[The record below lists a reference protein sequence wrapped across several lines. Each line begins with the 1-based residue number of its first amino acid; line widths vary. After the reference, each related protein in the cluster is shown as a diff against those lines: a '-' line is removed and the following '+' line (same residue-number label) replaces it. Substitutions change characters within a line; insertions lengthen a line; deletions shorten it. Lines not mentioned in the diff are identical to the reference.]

1 MKIDSPSSITSRE
14 ASIRLEWIST
24 RILPGVAVLLLS
36 IPLCQWADSILPDDI
51 VPVYVIYMMS
61 VTVLWS
67 TYMAVQYAFVGIALT
82 WKNKTHACT
91 NQTATNESTAQKPVF
106 LLEAMPIINES
117 ENIDT
122 ICKVETIEEISEA
135 EVVEDVCVAETE
147 ELTKENH
154 ASSTYQQGID
164 DFYQSQAES
173 QKKKLDTI
181 HEYLL
186 YIMSPFVYEEDMDEF
201 CTDLLRFAM
210 NHNYRPEVEWK
221 RYKTKLSS
229 FDVRH
234 MVWSIATRL
243 GLGKGKVYSND
254 DCACYIE
261 RRFASLCVTASGE
274 QEPDCHIQQRPDS
287 LRLPWER
294 RTAVSY
300 SFATGWRERLK
311 LISLTNPASKHKH
324 HITGHI
330 RYKTLVWLYC
340 VYTFLVINLTQ
351 NTAKIS
357 TVIHY
362 TYVFDVIKIHFKN
375 LF

>member
-36 IPLCQWADSILPDDI
+36 IPLCQWADSNLPDGI
-51 VPVYVIYMMS
+51 VPVSIIYLIIVII
-61 VTVLWS
+61 LWS
-67 TYMAVQYAFVGIALT
+67 MYLAVQYAFVGIAQT
-82 WKNKTHACT
+82 RKNKTHACN

-106 LLEAMPIINES
+106 LLEAMPMVAESNVNES
-117 ENIDT
+117 VCD
-122 ICKVETIEEISEA
+122 A
-135 EVVEDVCVAETE
+135 EVVEEIVEKTTVKDSKVISE
-147 ELTKENH
+147 EANPDNEPSTVSAAS

-210 NHNYRPEVEWK
+210 DHNYRPEVEWK
-221 RYKTKLSS
+221 RFKTKLSN

-234 MVWSIATRL
+234 LVWSIAIRL

-261 RRFASLCVTASGE
+261 RRFASLCVTGSGE
-274 QEPDCHIQQRPDS
+274 PLSHS
-287 LRLPWER
+287 TLR
-294 RTAVSY
+294 
-300 SFATGWRERLK
+300 
-311 LISLTNPASKHKH
+311 
-324 HITGHI
+324 
-330 RYKTLVWLYC
+330 
-340 VYTFLVINLTQ
+340 NLTVTSNSDQ
-351 NTAKIS
+351 
-357 TVIHY
+357 IHC
-362 TYVFDVIKIHFKN
+362 DIQGADGL
-375 LF
+375 LFHIPSQLGIEKD

>member
-1 MKIDSPSSITSRE
+1 MKIDSPSSITPRE
-14 ASIRLEWIST
+14 VSVRLEWIST

-36 IPLCQWADSILPDDI
+36 IPFCQWADSNLPDGI
-51 VPVYVIYMMS
+51 VPVFVIYMMI
-61 VTVLWS
+61 VIVLW
-67 TYMAVQYAFVGIALT
+67 TIYLAMQYAFVGIAQT
-82 WKNKTHACT
+82 RKTKTHACD
-91 NQTATNESTAQKPVF
+91 NQTATNETTAQKPVF
-106 LLEAMPIINES
+106 LLEAKSIIAES
-117 ENIDT
+117 NGTESVCD
-122 ICKVETIEEISEA
+122 A
-135 EVVEDVCVAETE
+135 EVVEEIAEKTTVTDSNVISE
-147 ELTKENH
+147 EVNPDKEPSTALTVP

-210 NHNYRPEVEWK
+210 DHNYRPEVEWE

-234 MVWSIATRL
+234 LVWSIAIRL

-274 QEPDCHIQQRPDS
+274 PLSHSS
-287 LRLPWER
+287 LR
-294 RTAVSY
+294 
-300 SFATGWRERLK
+300 
-311 LISLTNPASKHKH
+311 
-324 HITGHI
+324 
-330 RYKTLVWLYC
+330 
-340 VYTFLVINLTQ
+340 NLTVTSNSDQ
-351 NTAKIS
+351 
-357 TVIHY
+357 IHCDIQGEDGLL
-362 TYVFDVIKIHFKN
+362 FHIPSQLGIK
-375 LF
+375 

>member
-14 ASIRLEWIST
+14 ASIRLEWFST

-36 IPLCQWADSILPDDI
+36 IPLSQWADSILPDGI
-51 VPVYVIYMMS
+51 VPVSIIYLMIVII
-61 VTVLWS
+61 LWS
-67 TYMAVQYAFVGIALT
+67 MYMAVQYAFLGMVQT
-82 WKNKTHACT
+82 RKTKDKVTMENSNPHEEDG
-91 NQTATNESTAQKPVF
+91 QTPVF

-122 ICKVETIEEISEA
+122 ICEVETSEEINET
-135 EVVEDVCVAETE
+135 EIVEDVCAEDTE
-147 ELTKENH
+147 VLAKDNH
-154 ASSTYQQGID
+154 ASATYQQGID

-210 NHNYRPEVEWK
+210 DHNYRPEVEWK

-234 MVWSIATRL
+234 LVWSIAIRL

-274 QEPDCHIQQRPDS
+274 PLSHS
-287 LRLPWER
+287 TLR
-294 RTAVSY
+294 
-300 SFATGWRERLK
+300 
-311 LISLTNPASKHKH
+311 
-324 HITGHI
+324 
-330 RYKTLVWLYC
+330 
-340 VYTFLVINLTQ
+340 NLTVTSNSDQ
-351 NTAKIS
+351 
-357 TVIHY
+357 IHC
-362 TYVFDVIKIHFKN
+362 DIQGADGL
-375 LF
+375 LFHIPSQLGLEKD

>member
-24 RILPGVAVLLLS
+24 RILPGVAVFLLS
-36 IPLCQWADSILPDDI
+36 IPLCQWADSNLPDGIIPVSIIYLMI
-51 VPVYVIYMMS
+51 VII
-61 VTVLWS
+61 LWS
-67 TYMAVQYAFVGIALT
+67 TYMAVQYAFVGIA
-82 WKNKTHACT
+82 
-91 NQTATNESTAQKPVF
+91 QTRKAKDKVTMENSNPHEEDGQAPVF
-106 LLEAMPIINES
+106 LLEAMPIVAESNVNES
-117 ENIDT
+117 
-122 ICKVETIEEISEA
+122 ICDA
-135 EVVEDVCVAETE
+135 EVVEEIAEKTIATDSKVISEEANPDNEPSTVATAS
-147 ELTKENH
+147 

-164 DFYQSQAES
+164 DFYQCQAES

-210 NHNYRPEVEWK
+210 DHNYRPEVEWK

-234 MVWSIATRL
+234 LVWSIAIRL

-274 QEPDCHIQQRPDS
+274 PLSHS
-287 LRLPWER
+287 TLR
-294 RTAVSY
+294 
-300 SFATGWRERLK
+300 
-311 LISLTNPASKHKH
+311 
-324 HITGHI
+324 
-330 RYKTLVWLYC
+330 
-340 VYTFLVINLTQ
+340 NLTVTSNSDQ
-351 NTAKIS
+351 
-357 TVIHY
+357 IHC
-362 TYVFDVIKIHFKN
+362 DIQGADGL
-375 LF
+375 LFHIPSQLGIEKD

>member
-51 VPVYVIYMMS
+51 VPVGIIYMMS
-61 VTVLWS
+61 VIVLWS
-67 TYMAVQYAFVGIALT
+67 MYMAVQYAFVGIAQT
-82 WKNKTHACT
+82 RKTKTHAC
-91 NQTATNESTAQKPVF
+91 NYQTATNESTAQKPVF
-106 LLEAMPIINES
+106 LLEAIPIINES

-122 ICKVETIEEISEA
+122 ICEVETTEEINET
-135 EVVEDVCVAETE
+135 EVVEEVCAEDTE
-147 ELTKENH
+147 VLPKENH
-154 ASSTYQQGID
+154 ASATYQQGID
-164 DFYQSQAES
+164 DFYQSQAEN

-186 YIMSPFVYEEDMDEF
+186 YIMSPFIYEEDMDEF

-210 NHNYRPEVEWK
+210 DHNYRPEVEWK

-234 MVWSIATRL
+234 LVWSIAIRL

-261 RRFASLCVTASGE
+261 RRFASLCVTSSGE
-274 QEPDCHIQQRPDS
+274 PLSHS
-287 LRLPWER
+287 TLR
-294 RTAVSY
+294 
-300 SFATGWRERLK
+300 
-311 LISLTNPASKHKH
+311 
-324 HITGHI
+324 
-330 RYKTLVWLYC
+330 
-340 VYTFLVINLTQ
+340 NLTVTSNSDQ
-351 NTAKIS
+351 
-357 TVIHY
+357 IHC
-362 TYVFDVIKIHFKN
+362 DIQGEDGL
-375 LF
+375 LFHIPSQLGVEKDRR

>member
-36 IPLCQWADSILPDDI
+36 IPLCQWADSNLPDGI
-51 VPVYVIYMMS
+51 VPVSIIYLMIVII
-61 VTVLWS
+61 LWS
-67 TYMAVQYAFVGIALT
+67 MYMAVQYAFVGIA
-82 WKNKTHACT
+82 
-91 NQTATNESTAQKPVF
+91 QTRKAKDKVTIDNSYAHEEDGQTPFF
-106 LLEAMPIINES
+106 LLEAMPMVAESNENES
-117 ENIDT
+117 V
-122 ICKVETIEEISEA
+122 CYA
-135 EVVEDVCVAETE
+135 EVVEEIVEKTTVTDSKVISE
-147 ELTKENH
+147 EVSPDNEQSTVPTTP
-154 ASSTYQQGID
+154 ASATYQQGID

-201 CTDLLRFAM
+201 CTDLLSFAM
-210 NHNYRPEVEWK
+210 DHNYRPKVEWK

-234 MVWSIATRL
+234 LVWSIAIRL

-274 QEPDCHIQQRPDS
+274 PLSHNT
-287 LRLPWER
+287 LR
-294 RTAVSY
+294 
-300 SFATGWRERLK
+300 
-311 LISLTNPASKHKH
+311 
-324 HITGHI
+324 
-330 RYKTLVWLYC
+330 
-340 VYTFLVINLTQ
+340 NLTVTSNSGQ
-351 NTAKIS
+351 
-357 TVIHY
+357 IHCDY
-362 TYVFDVIKIHFKN
+362 PGADGL
-375 LF
+375 LFHIPSQLGGEKDRR

>member
-67 TYMAVQYAFVGIALT
+67 TYMAVQYAFVGIA
-82 WKNKTHACT
+82 
-91 NQTATNESTAQKPVF
+91 QTRKAKDKVTIENSYSHEEDGQTSVF
-106 LLEAMPIINES
+106 LLEAMPMVAEPNVNE
-117 ENIDT
+117 NVCDADM
-122 ICKVETIEEISEA
+122 VEEIAEKTTVTDSKVISEEA
-135 EVVEDVCVAETE
+135 NPDNEPSIVSVAP
-147 ELTKENH
+147 

-201 CTDLLRFAM
+201 CTDLLRFATD
-210 NHNYRPEVEWK
+210 HNYRPEVEWK

-234 MVWSIATRL
+234 LVWSIAIRL

-274 QEPDCHIQQRPDS
+274 PLSHS
-287 LRLPWER
+287 TLR
-294 RTAVSY
+294 
-300 SFATGWRERLK
+300 
-311 LISLTNPASKHKH
+311 
-324 HITGHI
+324 
-330 RYKTLVWLYC
+330 
-340 VYTFLVINLTQ
+340 NLTVTSNSDQ
-351 NTAKIS
+351 
-357 TVIHY
+357 IHC
-362 TYVFDVIKIHFKN
+362 DIQGEDGL
-375 LF
+375 LFHIPSQLGIEKD

>member
-24 RILPGVAVLLLS
+24 RILPGIAVLLLS
-36 IPLCQWADSILPDDI
+36 IPLCQWADSILPDVI

-67 TYMAVQYAFVGIALT
+67 TYMAVQYAFVGIA
-82 WKNKTHACT
+82 
-91 NQTATNESTAQKPVF
+91 QTRKAKDKVTMENSNPHEEDGQAPVF

-210 NHNYRPEVEWK
+210 DHDYRPEVEWK

-234 MVWSIATRL
+234 LVWSIAIRL

-261 RRFASLCVTASGE
+261 CRFASLCVTACGE
-274 QEPDCHIQQRPDS
+274 PLSHS
-287 LRLPWER
+287 TLR
-294 RTAVSY
+294 
-300 SFATGWRERLK
+300 
-311 LISLTNPASKHKH
+311 
-324 HITGHI
+324 
-330 RYKTLVWLYC
+330 
-340 VYTFLVINLTQ
+340 NLTVTS
-351 NTAKIS
+351 NSDKIRCD
-357 TVIHY
+357 IQGA
-362 TYVFDVIKIHFKN
+362 DGL
-375 LF
+375 LFHIPSQLGIEKD

>member
-36 IPLCQWADSILPDDI
+36 IPLCQWADSNLPDDI
-51 VPVYVIYMMS
+51 VPVGIIYMMS
-61 VTVLWS
+61 VIVLWS
-67 TYMAVQYAFVGIALT
+67 MYMAVQYAFVGIAQT
-82 WKNKTHACT
+82 WKTKTHACN
-91 NQTATNESTAQKPVF
+91 NQTATDESTAQKPVS
-106 LLEAMPIINES
+106 LLEAMPVVAASNVNES
-117 ENIDT
+117 VCDAEM
-122 ICKVETIEEISEA
+122 VEEIAEKTTVTDSKVISEEA
-135 EVVEDVCVAETE
+135 NPD
-147 ELTKENH
+147 KEPST
-154 ASSTYQQGID
+154 ASTAPVSSTYQQGID
-164 DFYQSQAES
+164 DFYQSQAVS

-210 NHNYRPEVEWK
+210 DHNYRPEVEWK

-234 MVWSIATRL
+234 LVWSIAIRL

-274 QEPDCHIQQRPDS
+274 PLSHS
-287 LRLPWER
+287 TLR
-294 RTAVSY
+294 
-300 SFATGWRERLK
+300 
-311 LISLTNPASKHKH
+311 
-324 HITGHI
+324 
-330 RYKTLVWLYC
+330 
-340 VYTFLVINLTQ
+340 NLTVTSNSDQ
-351 NTAKIS
+351 
-357 TVIHY
+357 IHC
-362 TYVFDVIKIHFKN
+362 DIQGADGL
-375 LF
+375 LFHIPSQLGLEKD

>member
-36 IPLCQWADSILPDDI
+36 IPLCQWADSILPDGI

-67 TYMAVQYAFVGIALT
+67 MYMAVQYAFVGIAQT
-82 WKNKTHACT
+82 RKTKDKVSIDDSNPHEEDGQA
-91 NQTATNESTAQKPVF
+91 SVF
-106 LLEAMPIINES
+106 LLEAMPIAAES
-117 ENIDT
+117 NGTESVCN
-122 ICKVETIEEISEA
+122 A
-135 EVVEDVCVAETE
+135 EVVEEIAEKTTVTDSKVISE
-147 ELTKENH
+147 EANPDNEPSSVSAAS

-210 NHNYRPEVEWK
+210 DHNYRPEVEWK

-234 MVWSIATRL
+234 LVWSIAIRL

-274 QEPDCHIQQRPDS
+274 PLSHS
-287 LRLPWER
+287 TLR
-294 RTAVSY
+294 
-300 SFATGWRERLK
+300 
-311 LISLTNPASKHKH
+311 
-324 HITGHI
+324 
-330 RYKTLVWLYC
+330 
-340 VYTFLVINLTQ
+340 NLTVTSNSDQ
-351 NTAKIS
+351 
-357 TVIHY
+357 IHC
-362 TYVFDVIKIHFKN
+362 DIQGADGL
-375 LF
+375 LFHIPSQLGIEKDGR

>member
-36 IPLCQWADSILPDDI
+36 IPLCQWADSNLPDDI
-51 VPVYVIYMMS
+51 VPVGIIYMMS
-61 VTVLWS
+61 VIVLWS
-67 TYMAVQYAFVGIALT
+67 MYMAVQYAFVGIAQT
-82 WKNKTHACT
+82 WKTKTHACN
-91 NQTATNESTAQKPVF
+91 NQTATDESTAQKPVS
-106 LLEAMPIINES
+106 LLEAMPVVAASNVNES
-117 ENIDT
+117 VCDAEM
-122 ICKVETIEEISEA
+122 VEEIAEKTTVTDSKVISEEA
-135 EVVEDVCVAETE
+135 NPD
-147 ELTKENH
+147 KEPST
-154 ASSTYQQGID
+154 ASTAPSNSTYQQGID

-181 HEYLL
+181 HEYIL

-210 NHNYRPEVEWK
+210 DHNYRPEVEWK

-234 MVWSIATRL
+234 LVWSIAIRL

-274 QEPDCHIQQRPDS
+274 PLSHS
-287 LRLPWER
+287 TLR
-294 RTAVSY
+294 
-300 SFATGWRERLK
+300 
-311 LISLTNPASKHKH
+311 
-324 HITGHI
+324 
-330 RYKTLVWLYC
+330 
-340 VYTFLVINLTQ
+340 NLTVTSNSDQ
-351 NTAKIS
+351 
-357 TVIHY
+357 IHC
-362 TYVFDVIKIHFKN
+362 DIQGADGL
-375 LF
+375 LFHIPSQLGLEKD

>member
-67 TYMAVQYAFVGIALT
+67 TYMAVQYAFVGIA
-82 WKNKTHACT
+82 
-91 NQTATNESTAQKPVF
+91 QTRKAKDKVSIDNSNFHEEDGQTPVF
-106 LLEAMPIINES
+106 LLEAMPIVAESNVNES
-117 ENIDT
+117 LCD
-122 ICKVETIEEISEA
+122 A
-135 EVVEDVCVAETE
+135 EVVEEIAEKTTITDSKVISEEVNPVNEPSTVATAP
-147 ELTKENH
+147 

-164 DFYQSQAES
+164 DFYQSQAEN

-186 YIMSPFVYEEDMDEF
+186 YIMSPFVYEEDMDDF

-210 NHNYRPEVEWK
+210 DHNYRPKVEWK
-221 RYKTKLSS
+221 RFKTKLSS

-234 MVWSIATRL
+234 LVWSIAIRL

-274 QEPDCHIQQRPDS
+274 PLSHS
-287 LRLPWER
+287 TLR
-294 RTAVSY
+294 
-300 SFATGWRERLK
+300 
-311 LISLTNPASKHKH
+311 
-324 HITGHI
+324 
-330 RYKTLVWLYC
+330 
-340 VYTFLVINLTQ
+340 NLTVTSNSDQ
-351 NTAKIS
+351 LHCDIQGA
-357 TVIHY
+357 
-362 TYVFDVIKIHFKN
+362 DGL
-375 LF
+375 LFHIPSQLGVDKD

>member
-36 IPLCQWADSILPDDI
+36 IPLCQWADSNLPDGIIPVSIIYLMI
-51 VPVYVIYMMS
+51 VII
-61 VTVLWS
+61 LWS
-67 TYMAVQYAFVGIALT
+67 MYMAVQYAFVGIAQT
-82 WKNKTHACT
+82 WKNKTHACN

-106 LLEAMPIINES
+106 LLEAMPIVAESNVNES
-117 ENIDT
+117 VCN
-122 ICKVETIEEISEA
+122 A
-135 EVVEDVCVAETE
+135 EVVEEIAEKTIATDSKVILEEANPDNEPSTVATAS
-147 ELTKENH
+147 

-186 YIMSPFVYEEDMDEF
+186 YIMSPFIYEEDMDEF

-210 NHNYRPEVEWK
+210 DHNYRPEVEWK

-234 MVWSIATRL
+234 LVWSIAIRL

-274 QEPDCHIQQRPDS
+274 PLSHS
-287 LRLPWER
+287 TLR
-294 RTAVSY
+294 
-300 SFATGWRERLK
+300 
-311 LISLTNPASKHKH
+311 
-324 HITGHI
+324 
-330 RYKTLVWLYC
+330 
-340 VYTFLVINLTQ
+340 NLTVTSNSDQ
-351 NTAKIS
+351 
-357 TVIHY
+357 IHCDY
-362 TYVFDVIKIHFKN
+362 PGKDGL
-375 LF
+375 LFHIPSQLGVEKG

>member
-36 IPLCQWADSILPDDI
+36 IPLSQWADSNLPDGI
-51 VPVYVIYMMS
+51 IPVYVIYMMS

-67 TYMAVQYAFVGIALT
+67 MYLAVQYAFVGIA
-82 WKNKTHACT
+82 
-91 NQTATNESTAQKPVF
+91 QTRKAKINATTDNNNPHEEDGQAPVF
-106 LLEAMPIINES
+106 LLEAMPMVAES
-117 ENIDT
+117 NGTESVCN
-122 ICKVETIEEISEA
+122 A
-135 EVVEDVCVAETE
+135 EVVEEIAEKTIATDSKVISEEVNPDNEPSTVSVAP
-147 ELTKENH
+147 

-210 NHNYRPEVEWK
+210 DHNYRPEVEWK

-234 MVWSIATRL
+234 LVWSIAIRL

-274 QEPDCHIQQRPDS
+274 PLSHS
-287 LRLPWER
+287 TLR
-294 RTAVSY
+294 
-300 SFATGWRERLK
+300 
-311 LISLTNPASKHKH
+311 
-324 HITGHI
+324 
-330 RYKTLVWLYC
+330 
-340 VYTFLVINLTQ
+340 NLTVTSNSDQ
-351 NTAKIS
+351 
-357 TVIHY
+357 IHC
-362 TYVFDVIKIHFKN
+362 DIQGADGL
-375 LF
+375 LFHIPSQLGVEKD

>member
-36 IPLCQWADSILPDDI
+36 IPLCQWADSNLPDGI
-51 VPVYVIYMMS
+51 VPAYIIYMMI
-61 VTVLWS
+61 VIVLWS
-67 TYMAVQYAFVGIALT
+67 MYLAVQYAFVGIAQT
-82 WKNKTHACT
+82 RKNKTHACN

-106 LLEAMPIINES
+106 LLEAMPIVAES
-117 ENIDT
+117 NGTESD
-122 ICKVETIEEISEA
+122 CDA
-135 EVVEDVCVAETE
+135 EVVEEIVEKTTVTDSKVISE
-147 ELTKENH
+147 EANPDNEPSTASTVP
-154 ASSTYQQGID
+154 ASSTYQQGVD

-210 NHNYRPEVEWK
+210 DHNYRPENEWK

-234 MVWSIATRL
+234 LVWSIAIRL
-243 GLGKGKVYSND
+243 GLGKGKIYSND

-261 RRFASLCVTASGE
+261 RRFASLCVTAGGE
-274 QEPDCHIQQRPDS
+274 PLSHS
-287 LRLPWER
+287 TLR
-294 RTAVSY
+294 
-300 SFATGWRERLK
+300 
-311 LISLTNPASKHKH
+311 
-324 HITGHI
+324 
-330 RYKTLVWLYC
+330 
-340 VYTFLVINLTQ
+340 NLTVTSNSDQ
-351 NTAKIS
+351 
-357 TVIHY
+357 IHC
-362 TYVFDVIKIHFKN
+362 DIQGADGL
-375 LF
+375 LFHIPSQLGVKKD

>member
-36 IPLCQWADSILPDDI
+36 IPLCQWADSNLPDGI
-51 VPVYVIYMMS
+51 VPAYIIYMMI
-61 VTVLWS
+61 VIVLWS
-67 TYMAVQYAFVGIALT
+67 MYMAVQYAFVGIA
-82 WKNKTHACT
+82 
-91 NQTATNESTAQKPVF
+91 QTRKAKDKVTMENSNPHEEDGQAPVF
-106 LLEAMPIINES
+106 LLEAMPIVAESNVNES
-117 ENIDT
+117 
-122 ICKVETIEEISEA
+122 ICDA
-135 EVVEDVCVAETE
+135 EVVEEIAEKTIATDSKVISEEANPDNELSTVSVAP
-147 ELTKENH
+147 

-210 NHNYRPEVEWK
+210 DHNYRPEVEWK

-234 MVWSIATRL
+234 LVWSIAIRL

-274 QEPDCHIQQRPDS
+274 PLSHS
-287 LRLPWER
+287 TLR
-294 RTAVSY
+294 
-300 SFATGWRERLK
+300 
-311 LISLTNPASKHKH
+311 
-324 HITGHI
+324 
-330 RYKTLVWLYC
+330 
-340 VYTFLVINLTQ
+340 NLTVTSNSDQ
-351 NTAKIS
+351 
-357 TVIHY
+357 IHC
-362 TYVFDVIKIHFKN
+362 DIQGEDGL
-375 LF
+375 LFHIPSQLGVEKDRR

>member
-36 IPLCQWADSILPDDI
+36 IPLSQWADSNLPDGIIPVSIIYLMI
-51 VPVYVIYMMS
+51 VII
-61 VTVLWS
+61 LWS
-67 TYMAVQYAFVGIALT
+67 MYMSVQYAFVGIAQT
-82 WKNKTHACT
+82 RKTKDKVTMENSNPHEEDGQA
-91 NQTATNESTAQKPVF
+91 PVF
-106 LLEAMPIINES
+106 LLEAMPIVTES
-117 ENIDT
+117 NGTESVCDAE
-122 ICKVETIEEISEA
+122 VLEEIA
-135 EVVEDVCVAETE
+135 VTDTEVIEDANPDN
-147 ELTKENH
+147 ELSTVSVTP

-164 DFYQSQAES
+164 DFYQSQAAN

-210 NHNYRPEVEWK
+210 DHNYRPKVEWK

-234 MVWSIATRL
+234 LVWNIATRL

-274 QEPDCHIQQRPDS
+274 PLSHS
-287 LRLPWER
+287 TLR
-294 RTAVSY
+294 
-300 SFATGWRERLK
+300 
-311 LISLTNPASKHKH
+311 
-324 HITGHI
+324 
-330 RYKTLVWLYC
+330 
-340 VYTFLVINLTQ
+340 NLTVTSNSDQ
-351 NTAKIS
+351 
-357 TVIHY
+357 IHC
-362 TYVFDVIKIHFKN
+362 DIQGADGL
-375 LF
+375 LFHIPSQLGF